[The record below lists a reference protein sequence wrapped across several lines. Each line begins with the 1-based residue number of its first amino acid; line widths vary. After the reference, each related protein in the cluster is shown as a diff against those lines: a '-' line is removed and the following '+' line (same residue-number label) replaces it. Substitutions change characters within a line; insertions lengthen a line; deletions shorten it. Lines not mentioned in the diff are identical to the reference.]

1 MKTYDVTVIGSGAG
15 SLIAEKAL
23 SEGLRTALIEKGP
36 LGGTCLNVG

>member
-1 MKTYDVTVIGSGAG
+1 MKKFDITVIGSGAG

-23 SEGLRTALIEKGP
+23 SEGFKTALIEKGS